1 MIMEIMEATMDD
13 VKRSDLEAKVREAL
27 KQHQREGLNMI
38 GNVDQLVRRLVQAVE
53 EWLDDSSLARKKGAG
68 PWLGGEER
76 ASFMVGKVVMIGAGP
91 GPADLLTV
99 RAVGKLRAA
108 QGRFPA

>member
-1 MIMEIMEATMDD
+1 MEATMDD

-53 EWLDDSSLARKKGAG
+53 EWLDDSSLARKKGA
-68 PWLGGEER
+68 
-76 ASFMVGKVVMIGAGP
+76 
-91 GPADLLTV
+91 
-99 RAVGKLRAA
+99 
-108 QGRFPA
+108 